1 MSVKGDDVFMRILV
15 FFDLPVNKTEQR
27 RVATRFRKDLI
38 DDGYT
43 MLQFSVY
50 CRVCRGQDIVDRQ
63 IKRLKKIIPEEG
75 NVRVLQ
81 VTDKQYG
88 SMLFLVGEQKKE
100 EKFGAEQL
108 LLF

>member
-1 MSVKGDDVFMRILV
+1 MSVKGDDIFMRLFV
-15 FFDLPVNKTEQR
+15 FFDLPVTKSEQR
-27 RVATRFRKDLI
+27 KIATRFRKDLV

-50 CRVCRGQDIVDRQ
+50 CRVCRGQDIVNRQ
-63 IKRLKKIIPEEG
+63 IKRLKKIIPPEG
-75 NVRVLQ
+75 NVRILQ

-88 SMLFLVGEQKKE
+88 SMLFLVGTPKKE
-100 EKFGAEQL
+100 EIIGAEQL

>member
-1 MSVKGDDVFMRILV
+1 MSVKGDDIFMRLFV
-15 FFDLPVNKTEQR
+15 FFDLPVAKSEQR
-27 RVATRFRKDLI
+27 KIATRFRKDLI

-50 CRVCRGQDIVDRQ
+50 CRVCKGQDIVDRQ
-63 IKRLKKIIPEEG
+63 IKRLKKIIPSEG

-88 SMLFLVGEQKKE
+88 SMLFLVGTPKKE
-100 EKFGAEQL
+100 EIIGAEQL